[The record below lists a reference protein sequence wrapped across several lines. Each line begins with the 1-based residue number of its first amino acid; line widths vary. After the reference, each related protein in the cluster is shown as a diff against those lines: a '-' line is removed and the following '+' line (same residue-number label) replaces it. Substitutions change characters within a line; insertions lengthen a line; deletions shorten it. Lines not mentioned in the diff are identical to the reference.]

1 MKLSKG
7 VILLFVIL
15 FAFSCKNNFKNDYS
29 SYNNNNEANTSSV
42 INAQQF
48 VNLAEL
54 QMQLHTIAQNHTPS
68 VVSISTEKT
77 ISQPYNNFDP
87 FDFFFKSPWDD
98 NDNNKSP
105 KNREYKQ
112 GGLGSGVIYNKKSDK
127 YYIITNNHVIEG
139 VDKIKIIIDENKS
152 YDGKVLAGDPDV
164 DIAIVEIDTKDQLQ
178 IAKFG
183 NSDDLKTGDFVI
195 AIGNPFGLQGTMTF
209 GIISALGRGDI
220 TAGRVNLTNFIQ
232 TDAAINPGNS
242 GGPLINLQGEV
253 IGINTLIYS
262 RSGGN
267 VGIGF
272 AIPVNIAQNIA
283 NQIIEKGK
291 VEHGWLGIYFEL
303 LTKDTIEKLNLK
315 NVKTGIFV
323 TQVVEDSP
331 ADKAGLKAEDIILE
345 LNGKKLTKVTDLTFA
360 IGNAVPGTKV
370 NLKILRDNKEIDKVV
385 VLGDRSELN
394 TDNNNNGNGNKE
406 VIENLGLELSEL
418 NANNKKEYKVPS
430 NVTGVIITNI
440 DQRGP
445 AAQVGLEIGDVIYKI
460 NNRKIKSVPDVKNIL
475 EKNKDINYFYIN
487 RKGKE
492 FIVKM

>member
-1 MKLSKG
+1 MKLTAKST
-7 VILLFVIL
+7 ILFLIIL
-15 FAFSCKNNFKNDYS
+15 FAFSCKSNFKTDYS
-29 SYNNNNEANTSSV
+29 SYNNNESNTSPI
-42 INAQQF
+42 INTRQF
-48 VNLAEL
+48 VDLADL
-54 QMQLHTIAQNHTPS
+54 QLQLHTIADNHTPS
-68 VVSISTEKT
+68 VVSISTEKI

-87 FDFFFKSPWDD
+87 FDFFFKSPWDWD
-98 NDNNKSP
+98 DNNNNRSP
-105 KNREYKQ
+105 KNKEYKQ
-112 GGLGSGVIYNKKSDK
+112 GGLGSGVIYNKKGNK

-139 VDKIKIIIDENKS
+139 VDKIKIIVDANNS
-152 YDGKVLAGDPDV
+152 YDGKILAGDPDV
-164 DIAIVEIDTKDQLQ
+164 DIAIVEIETKDQLQ

-183 NSDDLKTGDFVI
+183 NSDNLKAGDFVI

-242 GGPLINLQGEV
+242 GGPLINLKGEV

-272 AIPVNIAQNIA
+272 AIPGNIAQNIA

-303 LTKDTIEKLNLK
+303 LTKETIKKLNLK
-315 NVKTGIFV
+315 NVKTGIYV

-331 ADKAGLKAEDIILE
+331 ADKAGLKAGDIILE
-345 LNGKKLTKVTDLTFA
+345 LNNKKLTKVTDLTFA

-370 NLKILRDNKEIDKVV
+370 NLKILRDNKNLDKVV
-385 VLGDRSELN
+385 ILGDRSELN
-394 TDNNNNGNGNKE
+394 SENNNNKNKE

-418 NANNKKEYKVPS
+418 DANKRKEYKVPAYLS
-430 NVTGVIITNI
+430 GVIITNI
-440 DQRGP
+440 DKRGP
-445 AAQVGLEIGDVIYKI
+445 AAQSGIEIGDVIYKI
-460 NNRKIKSVPDVKNIL
+460 NNTEIKKVSDVKNIL
-475 EKNKDINYFYIN
+475 VKSKDINYFFIN
-487 RKGKE
+487 RKGRE